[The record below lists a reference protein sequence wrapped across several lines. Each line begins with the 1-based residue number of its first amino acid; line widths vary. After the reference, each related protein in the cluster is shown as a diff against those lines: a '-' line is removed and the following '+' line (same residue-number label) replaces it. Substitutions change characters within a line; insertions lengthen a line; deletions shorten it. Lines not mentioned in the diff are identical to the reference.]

1 MAVRKGAFKGAFKGS
16 EPRIEVSDWFPSTSI
31 RYKFLHSSLAHL
43 CHEMTTEIAPYLI
56 WFLTQLID
64 ATVSL
69 KTGIEECHKFCF
81 LWYIFLT
88 NSDRKTSE
96 KFHIYCFYCTL
107 TSVACSKVHF
117 ITNNQNLWSFV
128 SFLVFSE
135 FWATWA
141 QQMYVVTLL
150 TFHEVILWTWTKLL
164 NNGWYTSWA
173 NTIIFVFPLEL
184 PYVASVFQL
193 Q

>member
-1 MAVRKGAFKGAFKGS
+1 MFCLTTCFEFLKSIGLMAVRKGAFKGAFKGS
-16 EPRIEVSDWFPSTSI
+16 EPLVEVSDWFPSTSI

-128 SFLVFSE
+128 SFLVF
-135 FWATWA
+135 FWVLGNLGSTNVCCNIVNVSWSNTVDLNE
-141 QQMYVVTLL
+141 VV
-150 TFHEVILWTWTKLL
+150 K
-164 NNGWYTSWA
+164 
-173 NTIIFVFPLEL
+173 
-184 PYVASVFQL
+184 
-193 Q
+193 